1 MWASKEAQQK
11 GGFMLAKSSWTMK
24 SAILVVIIT
33 ALVSCLVA
41 GCGSD
46 KEEKASWNGNYTGR
60 TYDEDGSG
68 DYTDVEVIVD
78 DGYMTVKT
86 VEHFDDD
93 GEAKTSEREGEGKFE
108 EGEDGKSIFIP
119 IESDYYKAE
128 LRKLSGKYFLSIKDK
143 DDDDVQEKYEVEKNA
158 KNKPETSMTPV
169 QTTTKVEETTTKKPK
184 KVKKHKKKS
193 ASVSSDFKETL
204 DDYEDFIDD
213 YVVFMKK
220 YKKASAAEQAGMLT
234 DYSEMMSKY
243 SELSS
248 EMSNMKSNLSSD
260 ELAYYT
266 KVMSRVAKKLSKVS

>member
-1 MWASKEAQQK
+1 
-11 GGFMLAKSSWTMK
+11 MLAKSSWTMK

-46 KEEKASWNGNYTGR
+46 REDKDDWNGFYYYNDQNVDTSY
-60 TYDEDGSG
+60 YESVEVAVEDGFMMVTYKEINEDYTSEYSG
-68 DYTDVEVIVD
+68 DGNYKESKN
-78 DGYMTVKT
+78 GKT
-86 VEHFDDD
+86 ISVPFDDD
-93 GEAKTSEREGEGKFE
+93 YST
-108 EGEDGKSIFIP
+108 KST
-119 IESDYYKAE
+119 AE
-128 LRKLSGKYFLSIKDK
+128 LISLSGKYYISFKYDDGTEGDK
-143 DDDDVQEKYEVEKNA
+143 FELKKYSK
-158 KNKPETSMTPV
+158 KQPESTTSKV
-169 QTTTKVEETTTKKPK
+169 VVTTTKVEETTTKKPK

-213 YVVFMKK
+213 YVAFMKK
-220 YKKASAAEQAGMLT
+220 YKKAGAAEQAGMLT